1 MSALKSITLPDGVI
15 KYTLDDW
22 IGYRQPGQP
31 MLKTKWRKTNI
42 EYWEFPNSKNNNVY
56 TVQKDN
62 MNIFS
67 CDCPGYRFHRKCR
80 HIVAIKNG
88 EV

>member
-62 MNIFS
+62 MNIF
-67 CDCPGYRFHRKCR
+67 
-80 HIVAIKNG
+80 KN
-88 EV
+88 VIIFISFFLDSIFFLNV